1 MEDADL
7 DDADLDAE
15 AEERACFGV
24 YSTFFPLPYAR
35 ASLFPRVELRTVNK
49 HVAPVAKAERKVLMS
64 WDTFLEAEGEIA
76 IGVGLL
82 KSSSLALVWNTR

>member
-7 DDADLDAE
+7 DDADLD

-35 ASLFPRVELRTVNK
+35 AS
-49 HVAPVAKAERKVLMS
+49 
-64 WDTFLEAEGEIA
+64 FLE
-76 IGVGLL
+76 L
-82 KSSSLALVWNTR
+82 SSELIT